1 MAKTAMGMSK
11 EAWGQA
17 LNGSAALFGLSGLF
31 APRALGSAYGIPPS
45 PHTTQLLRLF
55 GSRML
60 ALAAVGFTARTPAE
74 KDRLLTVAVALNIVD
89 AVTALA
95 AGSGT
100 GRSTAVRAAATSAGF
115 AVLGGVVRSL
125 EH

>member
-11 EAWGQA
+11 ETLGQA
-17 LNGSAALFGLSGLF
+17 LNGSAAVFGVTGLF
-31 APRALGSAYGIPPS
+31 APRMLGAAYGVPPS
-45 PHTTQLLRLF
+45 PHTAQLLRLF

-60 ALAAVGFTARTPAE
+60 ALAAVGFTARTPEE
-74 KDRLLTVAVALNIVD
+74 KDRLLAVAVALNVVD

-100 GRSTAVRAAATSAGF
+100 GRSTAVRAAVTSGGF
-115 AVLGGVVRSL
+115 AVLGAVVRSL
-125 EH
+125 ED

>member
-11 EAWGQA
+11 EGWRQA
-17 LNGSAALFGLSGLF
+17 LNGSAAVFGLGGLF
-31 APRALGSAYGIPPS
+31 APRALGAAYGVPSS

-60 ALAAVGFTARTPAE
+60 ALAAVGFTARTREE
-74 KDRLLTVAVALNIVD
+74 KDRLLAVAAALNIVD
-89 AVTALA
+89 ALTALA

-115 AVLGGVVRSL
+115 AALGAVVRSL
-125 EH
+125 ED